1 MENLETA
8 YFAGGCFWCIE
19 GIMDGQEWVVEA
31 VSGYA
36 WGTEINPTYEQ
47 VAWWLT
53 SHREWVKVLFDPE
66 IISMLEFGIPLPAI
80 TKLPSGLTLMTS
92 SLIVSLSCFLDVV
105 ISIGL
110 ASTTSL
116 TNGTTNS
123 FSSIKFGW

>member
-53 SHREWVKVLFDPE
+53 SHREWVKVIFDPE
-66 IISMLEFGIPLPAI
+66 
-80 TKLPSGLTLMTS
+80 
-92 SLIVSLSCFLDVV
+92 V
-105 ISIGL
+105 IAYIDL
-110 ASTTSL
+110 V
-116 TNGTTNS
+116 NIYWFKINIY
-123 FSSIKFGW
+123 SSIIQF